1 MQLGL
6 SMKKIGYK
14 IKQITML
21 SLIDVLRSNG
31 GVIENG
37 AVMITC
43 KDMDVAARLYVH
55 NCVVKELESLLEINS
70 TQAYWPAIIKQRINQ
85 LKGNNNG

>member
-1 MQLGL
+1 
-6 SMKKIGYK
+6 MKKIGYK
-14 IKQITML
+14 IKQIIML

-31 GVIENG
+31 GIVENG

-43 KDMDVAARLYVH
+43 KGIDQAVTTYAYEYVI
-55 NCVVKELESLLEINS
+55 KELESLLQNNS

-85 LKGNNNG
+85 LKGENNG